1 MKVKFWFRFSRNVVL
16 SCGAVV
22 MAASPLTVA
31 QTTNYLDM
39 GGRVSCYSLLDSQG
53 NRKSIGC
60 EVGTL
65 LVLAAAPVSVPV
77 ASTTVV
83 ETTNTNT
90 ELATPS
96 NVAALPSV
104 DVASVSLV
112 SAASVENTT
121 YEILSEDEAVFIG
134 PSNTSE
140 QVVPAPAIEILI
152 EEFTPE
158 PIRDEVSA
166 QPETGSSD
174 AVEDTVPIELVGLSS
189 VDIKFAPLPAGM
201 DEQFEQLFQNGW
213 CEGGE
218 ESDLNIATE
227 STCVEGSVFVQAS
240 AANQTESAI
249 HNF

>member
-1 MKVKFWFRFSRNVVL
+1 MKVKSWLRFSRNVVL

-22 MAASPLTVA
+22 MAASTLAVA
-31 QTTNYLDM
+31 QTTNYLDT

-65 LVLAAAPVSVPV
+65 LVLATAPVSAPV

-90 ELATPS
+90 ALATPS

-104 DVASVSLV
+104 DATSVSLV
-112 SAASVENTT
+112 STASVENTT
-121 YEILSEDEAVFIG
+121 YEILSGDDAVFID
-134 PSNTSE
+134 PSDTSD

-166 QPETGSSD
+166 QPEAANRE
-174 AVEDTVPIELVGLSS
+174 AVEDTAPIELVGLSS

-218 ESDLNIATE
+218 DSDLNVATE
-227 STCVEGSVFVQAS
+227 STCVEGSVFVQVT
-240 AANQTESAI
+240 AANQTESSI
-249 HNF
+249 QNF